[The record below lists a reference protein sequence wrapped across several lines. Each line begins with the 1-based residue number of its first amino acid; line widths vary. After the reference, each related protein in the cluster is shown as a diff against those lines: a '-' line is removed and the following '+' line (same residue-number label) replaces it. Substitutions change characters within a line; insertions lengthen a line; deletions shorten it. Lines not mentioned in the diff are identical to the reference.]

1 MFSDRERVIALLEK
15 AIEEMHLILAMSE
28 PIKNA
33 NDFGVNLE
41 GMTIFRACSMRLQFI
56 TESFVKIRNMGGEDL
71 LKAYKAVPWEQVFGM
86 RNFLSHEY
94 VEVDENALFNTIK
107 DDLPELLKV
116 TELILKDVEQ
126 RN

>member
-41 GMTIFRACSMRLQFI
+41 GMTIFR
-56 TESFVKIRNMGGEDL
+56 
-71 LKAYKAVPWEQVFGM
+71 
-86 RNFLSHEY
+86 
-94 VEVDENALFNTIK
+94 NALFNTIK
-107 DDLPELLKV
+107 EVICPSY
-116 TELILKDVEQ
+116 
-126 RN
+126 